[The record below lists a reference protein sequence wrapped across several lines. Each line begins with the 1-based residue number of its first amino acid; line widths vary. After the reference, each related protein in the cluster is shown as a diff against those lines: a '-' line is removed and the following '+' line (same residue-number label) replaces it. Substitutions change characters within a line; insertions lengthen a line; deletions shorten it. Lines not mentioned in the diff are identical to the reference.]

1 MNATDKRMFDGL
13 GQPISRLES
22 GIRYRMVDH
31 GYYTTALRPG
41 EVDSIRPVIPREE
54 ERYIAMKLSLKRIK

>member
-1 MNATDKRMFDGL
+1 MNAMDKGLFDGL
-13 GQPISRLES
+13 GHPISRLES

-31 GYYTTALRPG
+31 GYYTTALKPG

-54 ERYIAMKLSLKRIK
+54 KRYIAMRLSLKRTK